1 MQEYLVEGSKNPK
14 ISRLIFKAR
23 GRNLEIKTHKKWRYE
38 DEICVGCGKNIE
50 SEDELLLCTGFS
62 EKNETLSDKYAYS
75 WFFGD
80 SVEKMIHVAKEIESR
95 LKIRKKILDD
105 PG

>member
-14 ISRLIFKAR
+14 KSRLIFKAR

-38 DEICVGCGKNIE
+38 DEICVGQMMSSYCVQG
-50 SEDELLLCTGFS
+50 LVR
-62 EKNETLSDKYAYS
+62 KNETLSEKYAYS

-80 SVEKMIHVAKEIESR
+80 SDEKMIHVAKEIESR

-105 PG
+105 PV

>member
-38 DEICVGCGKNIE
+38 DEICVGCGENIE
-50 SEDELLLCTGFS
+50 SEDELLHCKIFEGF
-62 EKNETLSDKYAYS
+62 
-75 WFFGD
+75 
-80 SVEKMIHVAKEIESR
+80 
-95 LKIRKKILDD
+95 
-105 PG
+105 